1 MSEQESGSSGG
12 SINEERIEQL
22 LSEKLMTGY
31 VLMEHSCPVC
41 STPLVKN
48 NHMPDGSKS
57 DDSSASINSK
67 GRKGVIIGSDSF
79 DKPFKPVAGVPLC
92 VVCRAHVVTNESE
105 ISILEHCESL
115 KDKGSI
121 LLALEDSTVDD
132 SRYTETSDV
141 IISVASNEKHGEDN
155 EVEVVSSP
163 RAGDVEKP
171 IFVDDKT
178 LNKDRADTFD
188 DTTVEGP
195 SIIQT
200 KTDVND
206 VMEEYSVR

>member
-1 MSEQESGSSGG
+1 MSDEQESGASAVSVDEAK
-12 SINEERIEQL
+12 IEEL

-31 VLMEHSCPVC
+31 ELLDSSCPVC
-41 STPLVKN
+41 STPLIKN
-48 NHMPDGSKS
+48 NNLSEEEISGHSRE
-57 DDSSASINSK
+57 SSHS
-67 GRKGVIIGSDSF
+67 G
-79 DKPFKPVAGVPLC
+79 KPFKPVAGVPMC
-92 VVCRAHVVTNESE
+92 VVCRSHVVTQESE
-105 ISILEHCESL
+105 ISILERCESL

-121 LLALEDSTVDD
+121 LLAIESGSSVGDSKYSEDV
-132 SRYTETSDV
+132 SDV
-141 IISVASNEKHGEDN
+141 LISVESKEKDGEDN

-163 RAGDVEKP
+163 RAGDPAKP

-178 LNKDRADTFD
+178 LVRKDGKNSFD

-200 KTDVND
+200 KTDVEG